1 MTNQAICSVD
11 DVPQTEF
18 DMLTALYELAIQ
30 NPGRGRAVSLKLTPQ
45 MFSSEGAADAFRLVR
60 GVLSACEQPTM
71 SDITRDQHYEKCRD
85 LVIDVLAKGAANLCA
100 YSLGAERYVHELRA
114 DYSRL
119 QAERAAQ
126 DLSALVEV
134 GASPAEIS
142 EAARAVSDAASAIET
157 DSRTPTLQDALD
169 EYLRMEAVPTIP
181 TQFQP
186 FDRLGGGFPVGGLTV
201 LAAPP
206 SVGKSALSLQLL
218 LGAMEYDRSLVA
230 IWCLGEMTLEAF
242 ARRAV
247 CHWSTRGSQSPVSMS
262 SAEQR
267 TEFARGSVMSLAMH
281 IADRLKIVK
290 PPLAIDRIEAEVIQS
305 KAKLVVIDYVQL
317 VELGDA
323 QDRRAEI
330 DGVVRRLRR
339 LSLEHGVAVVG
350 VSNVSKIVSAETRI
364 GAIGKES
371 SELDFAA
378 DLLLLG
384 VAEDREDQDGLRSV
398 KWACKKNRHGQ
409 CLDAD
414 TMFDGRLQTFTDATA
429 GREAA
434 FDNWG

>member
-1 MTNQAICSVD
+1 
-11 DVPQTEF
+11 
-18 DMLTALYELAIQ
+18 
-30 NPGRGRAVSLKLTPQ
+30 
-45 MFSSEGAADAFRLVR
+45 
-60 GVLSACEQPTM
+60 
-71 SDITRDQHYEKCRD
+71 
-85 LVIDVLAKGAANLCA
+85 
-100 YSLGAERYVHELRA
+100 
-114 DYSRL
+114 
-119 QAERAAQ
+119 
-126 DLSALVEV
+126 
-134 GASPAEIS
+134 
-142 EAARAVSDAASAIET
+142 
-157 DSRTPTLQDALD
+157 
-169 EYLRMEAVPTIP
+169 
-181 TQFQP
+181 
-186 FDRLGGGFPVGGLTV
+186 
-201 LAAPP
+201 
-206 SVGKSALSLQLL
+206 
-218 LGAMEYDRSLVA
+218 
-230 IWCLGEMTLEAF
+230 
-242 ARRAV
+242 
-247 CHWSTRGSQSPVSMS
+247 MS

-267 TEFARGSVMSLAMH
+267 TEFARGTVISLALH

-290 PPLAIDRIEAEVIQS
+290 PPLSIDRIEAEVIQS

-317 VELGDA
+317 VELDDA

-414 TMFDGRLQTFTDATA
+414 TMFDGRLQTFTDAAA
-429 GREAA
+429 GRERA
-434 FDNWG
+434 FDNWE